1 MSEDKIPGNFVFMIG
16 MKVDVKINDRRSVKE
31 VRSII

>member
-1 MSEDKIPGNFVFMIG
+1 MSYEVLGNFVFMIG
-16 MKVDVKINDRRSVKE
+16 TKVDVKINHRRSVKE